1 MKTRNPHQETKRP
14 RIIKELVGFW
24 MRWRGWKCEGPA
36 PWKRAAG
43 ILILGPGLELGRME
57 TDLLEQS
64 LGFNG
69 RWWHDSM
76 PASGGSGST
85 PPAHQQPDPRDG
97 LVLVSFD
104 SPDLATVLRKGG
116 ESACNIQLVS
126 IAPVYRRIRFNTPFI
141 SGRFPERDLA
151 YISRVFSYYA

>member
-1 MKTRNPHQETKRP
+1 
-14 RIIKELVGFW
+14 
-24 MRWRGWKCEGPA
+24 
-36 PWKRAAG
+36 
-43 ILILGPGLELGRME
+43 ME

-69 RWWHDSM
+69 RWWHEGMPEPTASDS
-76 PASGGSGST
+76 A
-85 PPAHQQPDPRDG
+85 PPKHEPPDPRDG
-97 LVLVSFD
+97 LVLVPFN
-104 SPDLATVLRKGG
+104 SPDLYAVLRKGG

-126 IAPVYRRIRFNTPFI
+126 IAPVFRSIRFNTHFV